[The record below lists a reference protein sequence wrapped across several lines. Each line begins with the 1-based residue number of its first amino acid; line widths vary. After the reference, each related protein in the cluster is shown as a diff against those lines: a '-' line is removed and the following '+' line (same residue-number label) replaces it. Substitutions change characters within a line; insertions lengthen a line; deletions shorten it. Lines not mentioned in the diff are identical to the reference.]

1 MKNQA
6 VHERSHTCTHLLM
19 VFNPHTQGVDED
31 GNHNSLIKVFAFHY
45 AFQSVPEIVP
55 VLSQAI
61 TLLQDFMMGCTAGF
75 ELCSMGELV
84 NHVPFWSGV
93 VWITEL
99 NIHGLQGPCTIRAA
113 QELKK
118 QWTGHH
124 TSHLQQ
130 NTTVAYMGK
139 NTVSQQLVNAIRKRK
154 RSIAFALR
162 SYDAY
167 LPSSSTDL
175 FF

>member
-1 MKNQA
+1 MKNTWTVMKYQA

-31 GNHNSLIKVFAFHY
+31 GNHNSSIKVFAIHY
-45 AFQSVPEIVP
+45 AFQSVPEVNP

-75 ELCSMGELV
+75 ELCSMGELI
-84 NHVPFWSGV
+84 NHVPFWAGV

-99 NIHGLQGPCTIRAA
+99 HIHGLQGPCTMRTA

-118 QWTGHH
+118 QRTGHH

-130 NTTVAYMGK
+130 HTTVAYMGK
-139 NTVSQQLVNAIRKRK
+139 ITVNN
-154 RSIAFALR
+154 
-162 SYDAY
+162 
-167 LPSSSTDL
+167 
-175 FF
+175 